1 MKTSRRHPSHQC
13 REPGGRRGVT
23 LIEMTVC
30 AVLFG
35 VALSVGVPMLRS
47 IQRSAR
53 MNEQHRIATAELATL
68 MEQTAALPA
77 GDVTAETI
85 AALKLSAV
93 AARSLPEAA
102 VVADVADADPLRRVT
117 LALSWQDDSGVTH
130 PPVRL
135 TAWLTK

>member
-1 MKTSRRHPSHQC
+1 
-13 REPGGRRGVT
+13 VT
-23 LIEMTVC
+23 LIEMTIC
-30 AVLFG
+30 AILFG
-35 VALSVGVPMLRS
+35 VALSVVVPMLRA

-53 MNEQHRIATAELATL
+53 MNEQHRIATAELAAL

-77 GDVTAETI
+77 GEVTEEKI

-93 AARSLPEAA
+93 AGHSLPDAT
-102 VVADVADADPLRRVT
+102 VTADVEEADSLRRVT
-117 LALSWQDDSGVTH
+117 LALSWQNESGVTH